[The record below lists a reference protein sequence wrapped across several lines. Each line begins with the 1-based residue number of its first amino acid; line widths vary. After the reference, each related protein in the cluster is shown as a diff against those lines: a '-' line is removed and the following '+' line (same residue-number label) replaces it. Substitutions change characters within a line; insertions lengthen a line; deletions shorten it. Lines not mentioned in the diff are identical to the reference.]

1 MATRDATTA
10 VAAAESPE
18 TRLWGYLVEFKDVES
33 LLSAAEKIRD
43 AGYTRWDAHTP
54 FPVHGLNDAM
64 GLRATRL
71 PWIVFLAGL
80 AGAGTG
86 LGLQWFTNAFD
97 YPFLISGKPL
107 FSLPANIP
115 VMFELTILFAAVA
128 AFVGMLALN
137 GLPRPYH
144 ALFGSRRFRRVT
156 ADRFFIS
163 VEAADPRFD
172 EERTWSLLESLGGEG
187 LERIEEEAQ
196 AGV

>member
-10 VAAAESPE
+10 IAAAEPPV

-33 LLSAAEKIRD
+33 LLSAAEKLRD

-64 GLRATRL
+64 GLRPTRL

-80 AGAGTG
+80 AGATTG
-86 LGLQWFTNAFD
+86 LGLQWFTNALD

-128 AFVGMLALN
+128 AFLGMLALN

-187 LERIEEEAQ
+187 LERIEEEA
-196 AGV
+196 